1 MRKTLVALPVVGLL
15 CALSPTLTFANHR
28 AGDFPLPEQ
37 IATGDFNR
45 DGKVDLAVNLSG
57 FDNVAILLG
66 DGLGNFTLKSHL
78 EADTLSKGIAVGD
91 INSDGK
97 LDLLSI
103 NQWGYDIKVHLGD
116 GAGGFQYLN
125 RLNGDG
131 EPTRLELVD
140 VNHDGFLDI
149 VANAPSEAKVL
160 IYLGN
165 GLGGFS
171 NTATELEG
179 AGKNDFAIGTG
190 DFNQDNNVDIAVT
203 NFVDKTKTG
212 SHAQI
217 FLGDGTGGFTLG
229 QEFQINPE
237 ASDLAVADMNHDGN
251 LDLCISGAGSEN
263 EQGLF
268 ISVYLGD
275 GTGNFALQQTTD
287 LGTGAIRG
295 KISLG
300 DFNEDGNTDIAIPE
314 SASSEVPPHEKS
326 TRLLIFLND
335 GQGNLTQGQIATV
348 GQEPHS
354 AITGDF
360 NNDGHT
366 DVVVSNR
373 SDGTI
378 SVLFGNGD
386 GTFTP
391 HATIPI
397 DVLP

>member
-1 MRKTLVALPVVGLL
+1 MKNSLLAFRVVGLL
-15 CALSPTLTFANHR
+15 CALFPLSTFANHR
-28 AGDFPLPEQ
+28 AGDYPLPEQ
-37 IATGDFNR
+37 IAAGDFNR

-57 FDNVAILLG
+57 FDNVAILTG
-66 DGLGNFTLKSHL
+66 DGLGNFTLKSHV

-116 GAGGFQYLN
+116 GAGGLHYLT

-140 VNHDGFLDI
+140 VNHDGFVDI
-149 VANAPSEAKVL
+149 VTNAPTEAKVL
-160 IYLGN
+160 IYFGT

-190 DFNQDNNVDIAVT
+190 DFNHDNNVDIAVT
-203 NFVDKTKTG
+203 NFVDKTTNG

-217 FLGDGTGGFTLG
+217 LLGDGAGDFTTGQNFM
-229 QEFQINPE
+229 INPE
-237 ASDLAVADMNHDGN
+237 ASDLAVADMNHDGD

-300 DFNEDGNTDIAIPE
+300 DFNEDGNTDIAIPN
-314 SASSEVPPHEKS
+314 SASSEVPPDQKS
-326 TRLLIFLND
+326 TRLLIFLGD
-335 GQGNLTQGQIATV
+335 GEGNLTEGQIATV

-354 AITGDF
+354 CITGDF
-360 NNDGHT
+360 NNDGHA

-378 SVLFGNGD
+378 TVLFGNGD
-386 GTFTP
+386 GTFTS
-391 HATIPI
+391 HATIPV